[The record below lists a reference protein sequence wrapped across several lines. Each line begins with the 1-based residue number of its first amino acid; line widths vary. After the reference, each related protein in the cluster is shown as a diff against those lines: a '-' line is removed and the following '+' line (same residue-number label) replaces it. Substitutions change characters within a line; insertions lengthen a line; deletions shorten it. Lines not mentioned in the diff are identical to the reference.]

1 MQIDAH
7 KVVTLDYTLKD
18 DSGTVLDSTEGRS
31 DFTYLHGFRNII
43 PGLENA
49 LTGKTVGDA
58 FTVRI
63 EPEHAY
69 GPRNDEM
76 IQTVGRDQFD
86 SVEQLE
92 VGMQFQGQSPE
103 GHMMIVTVTD
113 IKDDEV
119 TIDANH
125 PLAGVTLNFD
135 VKVVDIRDATADEV
149 EHRHVHGPGG
159 HHH

>member
-1 MQIDAH
+1 MQIDGH

-18 DSGTVLDSTEGRS
+18 DSGTVLDSTSGRG
-31 DFTYLHGFRNII
+31 DFTYLHGFKNII

-49 LTGKTVGDA
+49 LSGKKIGDS
-58 FTVRI
+58 FSVRI
-63 EPEHAY
+63 EPGHAY
-69 GPRNDEM
+69 GERNDDM
-76 IQTVGRDQFD
+76 VQTVARDQFD
-86 SVEQLE
+86 SVEELE
-92 VGMQFQGQSPE
+92 VGMQFQGQSPN
-103 GHMMIVTVTD
+103 GQMMIVTVTD

-135 VKVVDIRDATADEV
+135 VKVVGIRDATPDEI

-159 HHH
+159 HH